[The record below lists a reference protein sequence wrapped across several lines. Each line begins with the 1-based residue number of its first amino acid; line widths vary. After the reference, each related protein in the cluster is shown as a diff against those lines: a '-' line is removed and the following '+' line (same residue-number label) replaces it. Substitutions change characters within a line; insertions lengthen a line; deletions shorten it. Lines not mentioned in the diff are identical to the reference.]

1 MTELIKVRVKY
12 RLAKLVCKADPE
24 KLAEAETHTL
34 EYKIRALLAGQLGQN
49 VIERVIKFTEDG
61 RHSLCLHVSQLNEG
75 ALAFDLLHM
84 DDRTEVT
91 TWIRPTSAVPI
102 SSLGETKIAAD
113 EVNLQEPAY
122 LMISGNH
129 LAVIERIGLRTSTI
143 ENYLNDILKKAGL
156 IDDTKFFW
164 RLIPRIE
171 AIGVSALRGGVE
183 KIVLKP
189 RAALVGEGETS
200 LAQDAIKH
208 RRYNRKIDEFIGYG
222 EKILSMLKILGAYDA
237 DIETLRAKMSSD
249 LVLKARVEISV
260 SRAERGS
267 EAKISADDISTAFAH
282 VTETS
287 DIQVVDKDGRT
298 NGKLTQLSHEVEVT
312 HKNGII
318 DISHAVSALGAAI
331 NSWVAKGA
339 IEL

>member
-1 MTELIKVRVKY
+1 MAELIKVRVKY
-12 RLAKLVCKADPE
+12 RLAKLVDKTDPDTVPGG
-24 KLAEAETHTL
+24 ETVTL
-34 EYKIRALLAGQLGQN
+34 ESRIRALLAGQLGQN
-49 VIERVIKFTEDG
+49 VIERVIKFTEDD

-91 TWIRPTSAVPI
+91 TWKRPASAVPV

-122 LMISGNH
+122 LMVSGNH
-129 LAVIERIGLRTSTI
+129 LAVIERVGLRTSTI
-143 ENYLNDILKKAGL
+143 ENYLNDILQKAGL
-156 IDDTKFFW
+156 IDSAKFFW
-164 RLIPRIE
+164 KLVPRIE
-171 AIGVSALRGGVE
+171 AVGVSSLKGGVE

-189 RAALVGEGETS
+189 RAALVGEGVTS
-200 LAQDAIKH
+200 LTNDASKQ

-222 EKILSMLKILGAYDA
+222 EKILSMLKVFGAHDA
-237 DIETLRAKMSSD
+237 DIESLRAKMSSD

-260 SRAERGS
+260 SRAERAS
-267 EAKISADDISTAFAH
+267 EAKVSADDIATAFAH

-287 DIQVVDKDGRT
+287 DIEVIDKDGRT
-298 NGKLTQLSHEVEVT
+298 NGKLTQLSHQVEVT

-318 DISHAVSALGAAI
+318 DISHAVSALGAAL